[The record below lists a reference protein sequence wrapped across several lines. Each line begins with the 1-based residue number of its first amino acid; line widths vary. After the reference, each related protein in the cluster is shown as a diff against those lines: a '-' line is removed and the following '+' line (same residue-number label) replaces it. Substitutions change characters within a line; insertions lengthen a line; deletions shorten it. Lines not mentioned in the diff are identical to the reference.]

1 MSPNATGVTWSP
13 EHLQIPF
20 SLPVTLSTV
29 DAGDLGPS
37 GGPNPRRDE
46 WLTKRGFDPARTAL
60 RKQVHSRRII
70 CPGSVTD
77 YQEEADGTASGDPTL
92 ALAVTV
98 ADCMP
103 IAVHDRV
110 TGAFAML
117 HSGWKGTGIL
127 AHALDLFRERWGSD
141 TKDVNVLLGP
151 CIGPCC
157 YPVDEARASE
167 YAAEWGEASVVRGD
181 DGSARLDLR
190 AANHEILRRHG
201 VSRVTDAS
209 ICTGC
214 TPRLGSYRRQGPERF
229 IRMVAVIAG
238 PAHRQ

>member
-1 MSPNATGVTWSP
+1 MSSNAAVVTWSP
-13 EHLQIPF
+13 DHLQIPF
-20 SLPVTLSTV
+20 SLPVSLSTV

-46 WLTKRGFDPARTAL
+46 WLAKRGYNPARTAL
-60 RKQVHSRRII
+60 RKQVHSRRIV
-70 CPGSVTD
+70 CPGSVSD
-77 YQEEADGTASGDPTL
+77 FQDEADGTASDDPTL

-103 IAVHDRV
+103 IAVHDPV
-110 TGAFAML
+110 SGAFAML

-127 AHALDLFRERWGSD
+127 GHALDLFQQRWGSSAHD
-141 TKDVNVLLGP
+141 INVLLGP

-157 YPVDEARASE
+157 YPVDEARAAE
-167 YAAEWGEASVVRGD
+167 YAAEWGEASVVRGE

-190 AANHEILRRHG
+190 AANREILRRHG
-201 VSRVTDAS
+201 VSLVTNAV

-214 TPRLGSYRRQGPERF
+214 TQRLGSYRRQGPERF
-229 IRMVAVIAG
+229 VRMVAVIAG